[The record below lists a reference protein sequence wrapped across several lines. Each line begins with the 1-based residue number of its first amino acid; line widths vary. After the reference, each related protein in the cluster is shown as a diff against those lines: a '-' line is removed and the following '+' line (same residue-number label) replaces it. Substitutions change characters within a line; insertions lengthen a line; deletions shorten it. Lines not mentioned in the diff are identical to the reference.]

1 MTEWSASSG
10 SPWARRLVAVAVGA
24 AGVAAEVEAEGAGA
38 ARAAG
43 AAWAAGAASAREA
56 AEEGRAAE
64 AGGTGGATEGGGTI
78 GAAESGGKGGE
89 REGAETGGA
98 VEGEGKREAVEGG
111 GTGGA
116 TWGGGKGEA
125 GEGGGTG
132 EAGEAR
138 VAAVVPAV
146 AGRAAVASAAPAPRR
161 WNSGMGCRRAV
172 LAGDP
177 PAEAAENDSAWMA
190 ATSGGGPS
198 AAMGV
203 EGRGGKTVGR
213 AVARAG
219 SAASWGRSAPSG
231 SQTAGRFDIA
241 LRPLFFF
248 FFFFYIFFFYIF
260 FFIIFFGEWA
270 GNESNAAGTGTI
282 AAVASTNGNRRDGK
296 REETKK
302 RKELLDD

>member
-10 SPWARRLVAVAVGA
+10 SPLARRLVAVAEGA
-24 AGVAAEVEAEGAGA
+24 AGVAAGVGAEAAGA
-38 ARAAG
+38 AKATG
-43 AAWAAGAASAREA
+43 AAWAAGAAGAREA
-56 AEEGRAAE
+56 AEEV
-64 AGGTGGATEGGGTI
+64 
-78 GAAESGGKGGE
+78 GAA
-89 REGAETGGA
+89 
-98 VEGEGKREAVEGG
+98 EGG

-116 TWGGGKGEA
+116 TWGGGNGEV
-125 GEGGGTG
+125 GEGGGAG
-132 EAGEAR
+132 GAGEAR
-138 VAAVVPAV
+138 VAAVVPV
-146 AGRAAVASAAPAPRR
+146 VTGRAAVASAAPAPRR

-198 AAMGV
+198 AATGV
-203 EGRGGKTVGR
+203 EGRGGNTVGR

-248 FFFFYIFFFYIF
+248 FFFIFFFLYF
-260 FFIIFFGEWA
+260 FLVSGQGTNRTRRGRERSLQSRA
-270 GNESNAAGTGTI
+270 RTVTDAMESG
-282 AAVASTNGNRRDGK
+282 
-296 REETKK
+296 
-302 RKELLDD
+302 RKLRKQKSY